1 MENLP
6 MVRIVYGPTGG
17 RFPLMFGVA
26 KALEEALD
34 RLGVGIID
42 RVGISGG
49 SIVAAVRSAGR
60 DFPDWMRENEGLG
73 KFCTIGGWKLPV
85 QLWSLLRHGGLLNSK
100 TVLQKTF
107 QSLIST
113 IPTEPCY
120 AVSWCSSAKKP
131 VAFSLM
137 SNPLAAT
144 CVLASAA
151 IPIAFSP
158 VVIPNSDLSPEIRQR
173 IGVTEEGV
181 SRFQDGGLSDAFPA
195 MLIDQK
201 IVPTIMVFIDP
212 VPMGGE
218 ERKSKDVWDRV
229 FGIQNKALLLAA
241 SARKKQNTQLFVVP
255 TVPEM
260 LEHSMKFDLQIEDA
274 MAMYRHGF
282 VMAHYT
288 FRLQLDLPTK
298 EVEQRGADSLEQR

>member
-1 MENLP
+1 
-6 MVRIVYGPTGG
+6 
-17 RFPLMFGVA
+17 MFGVA
-26 KALEEALD
+26 KALEEALA

-49 SIVAAVRSAGR
+49 AIVAAVRSAGR

-73 KFCTIGGWKLPV
+73 KHCSIGGWNLPN
-85 QLWSLLRHGGLLNSK
+85 QLWTLIRYGGLLNSK
-100 TVLQKTF
+100 AVLQKTF
-107 QSLIST
+107 QSLIAT

-137 SNPLAAT
+137 NNPLAAT
-144 CVLASAA
+144 CVLASTA

-158 VVIPNSDLSPEIRQR
+158 VEIANHDLSPAIRQQ
-173 IGVTEEGV
+173 IGVGEEGV

-195 MLIDQK
+195 MLIDKK

-212 VPMGGE
+212 VPMGVE
-218 ERKSKDVWDRV
+218 DQQKPKDVWERV
-229 FGIQNKALLLAA
+229 FGIQNKAILLAA

-260 LEHSMKFDLQIEDA
+260 LVHSMKFDLQMEDA
-274 MAMYRHGF
+274 MTMYRHGF

-288 FRLQLDLPTK
+288 FRLQLDIPTK
-298 EVEQRGADSLEQR
+298 EVEERGADFLEQR